1 MEKSVKQIAREL
13 KRIRVELEK
22 MNDREEQLLKG
33 QKLGQ
38 VKIRPE
44 VSI

>member
-1 MEKSVKQIAREL
+1 MEETVKQIAREL

-22 MNDREEQLLKG
+22 MNDREEQLLEA

>member
-1 MEKSVKQIAREL
+1 LEKSVKQIAREL